1 MKNILKNQTASLFRI
16 IIILL
21 VLLTFRIS
29 GFSQAG
35 IGPTAS
41 TPNSSA
47 GLDINFPAQGLLI
60 PRIALIGTT
69 SSLPLPAHVAGMI
82 IYNTATTGDVLPGL
96 YFNNGTSWIPSLPK
110 ANAAGEMQYWDG
122 AKWVAI
128 PAGQPGQLL
137 QLNSAGIPSWVGAGY
152 ASIGTNTL
160 TGITTTTAISGG
172 NITSDGGS
180 PVTARGVCWATTP
193 NPTITGNKTLDG
205 TGTGAYTSNLTGLVT
220 GTVYF
225 IRAYATNSTGT
236 SYGNQL
242 IFMTL

>member
-1 MKNILKNQTASLFRI
+1 MKNIVNNRTALLLRI
-16 IIILL
+16 FVILL
-21 VLLTFRIS
+21 VLFTQSVS

-35 IGPTAS
+35 ISPSAA

-60 PRIALIGTT
+60 PRVALTGTI
-69 SSLPLPAHVAGMI
+69 SPLPLPAHVAGMI
-82 IYNTATTGDVLPGL
+82 IYNTATAGDVIPGI
-96 YFNNGTSWIPSLPK
+96 YFNNGTNWVPSLPK

-152 ASIGTNTL
+152 ASIATNVL
-160 TGITTTTAISGG
+160 SGITTTTAISGG
-172 NITSDGGS
+172 NITTDGGS
-180 PVTARGVCWATTP
+180 PVTVRGVCWATTP
-193 NPTITGNKTLDG
+193 NPTIAANKTQDG
-205 TGTGAYTSNLTGLVT
+205 TGTGAFTSNLTGLVT
-220 GTVYF
+220 GTIYF

-242 IFMTL
+242 IFTTL